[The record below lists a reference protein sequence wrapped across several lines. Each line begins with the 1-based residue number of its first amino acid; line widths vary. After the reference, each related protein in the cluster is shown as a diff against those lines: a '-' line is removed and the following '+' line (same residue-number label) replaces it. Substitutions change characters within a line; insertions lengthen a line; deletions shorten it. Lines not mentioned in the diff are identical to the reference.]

1 VDWQERPLI
10 ETFYEGIDSTRT
22 KTVEESNSKNF
33 ENSKAEVDLVKSAL
47 QGDEVRARTRKNSQ
61 STPTLTPMLFRAG
74 ETLLSCRHWATLNR
88 PGRPTSAFAQDATPD
103 PASQHPAWAQVSS
116 SRAILRSCHYCTQY
130 PVFNAF
136 VAVSPS
142 CVVEY
147 CLTRLAAAS
156 VVCTR

>member
-61 STPTLTPMLFRAG
+61 STPTFDPMLFRAG
-74 ETLLSCRHWATLNR
+74 ETQLSCRHWVTLNR
-88 PGRPTSAFAQDATPD
+88 PGRPTSTFAQDATP
-103 PASQHPAWAQVSS
+103 HPAPCLGPSLFISCDSS
-116 SRAILRSCHYCTQY
+116 ILSLLYPISCLQRLCRSITFLCC
-130 PVFNAF
+130 
-136 VAVSPS
+136 
-142 CVVEY
+142 
-147 CLTRLAAAS
+147 
-156 VVCTR
+156 